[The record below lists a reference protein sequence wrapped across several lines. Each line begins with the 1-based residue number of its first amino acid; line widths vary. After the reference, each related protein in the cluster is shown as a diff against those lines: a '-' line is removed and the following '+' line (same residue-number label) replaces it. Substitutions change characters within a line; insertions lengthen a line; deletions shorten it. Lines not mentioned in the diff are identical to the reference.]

1 MKVGDKVV
9 AGQEVAILE
18 AMKMENSITSDY
30 SGVVKQILVAEGDNL
45 QSDTPMIEIV
55 AETDAPKVTPKAEPE
70 VAAPVAAGP
79 KSVVVAPLPG
89 RVISL
94 KVKVGDKVA
103 AGQEV
108 VVLEAMKMENS
119 ISSDYAGTV
128 VEILVAEGDNVQ
140 SDAPMVVI
148 Q

>member
-1 MKVGDKVV
+1 VLIDHGGGIATLYAHMS
-9 AGQEVAILE
+9 ER
-18 AMKMENSITSDY
+18 
-30 SGVVKQILVAEGDNL
+30 LVN
-45 QSDTPMIEIV
+45 P
-55 AETDAPKVTPKAEPE
+55 
-70 VAAPVAAGP
+70 
-79 KSVVVAPLPG
+79 
-89 RVISL
+89 
-94 KVKVGDKVA
+94 GDKVA